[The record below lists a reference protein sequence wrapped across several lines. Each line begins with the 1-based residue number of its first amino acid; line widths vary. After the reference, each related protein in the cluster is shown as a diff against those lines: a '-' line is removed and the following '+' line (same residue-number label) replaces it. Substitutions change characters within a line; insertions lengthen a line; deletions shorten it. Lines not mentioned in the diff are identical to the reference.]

1 MKKLMFIL
9 LLSGCS
15 TTDPKL
21 LQLQNVMVQ
30 LVPAH
35 NKVITCIVEAKKF
48 EDVTPCLKATPTPIP
63 TPEKK

>member
-1 MKKLMFIL
+1 MKKIAFIL

-15 TTDPKL
+15 TADPKL

-35 NKVITCIVEAKKF
+35 NKVITCIVESKDFK
-48 EDVTPCLKATPTPIP
+48 DVAPCLKATPTP
-63 TPEKK
+63 EAKK